1 MDRPINIQRLVES
14 GTGLSYIAT
23 PDAQRGG
30 TIGQTAQASSQTVV
44 CIPGWC
50 SRSDDFIPIFQTS
63 AQRSR
68 SGIRYLAVD
77 LPGHGQSAKSISPE
91 PNVPILAQLVIQFCG
106 ALQLKNVVL
115 VGHSMG
121 HRIIQVVAALKAGY
135 TLSNHPYK
143 HESSFRIHGLVLL
156 DPTNYSIHRK
166 TAPTDGMEEM
176 TPAELYDSV
185 SASYKAMFGP
195 HTPPDFQTSSIQHL
209 QTRDQVYMLGLR
221 KQFNAYDFGDHTDVT
236 TFLGRLMPP
245 LPMLV
250 IQGTFMDSQSRRGS
264 FTNVNQ
270 TSEYL
275 DWFKAKVPT
284 AEIRIVLESGHFP
297 HVDKPQECA
306 DAIGAFVQKL
316 GPFP

>member
-1 MDRPINIQRLVES
+1 MEGHINIQRLVEG

-23 PDAQRGG
+23 PDAGG
-30 TIGQTAQASSQTVV
+30 GETIGQVTQASSQTVV
-44 CIPGWC
+44 CVPGWC
-50 SRSDDFIPIFQTS
+50 SRSDDFVPIFEAS

-68 SGIRYLAVD
+68 RNIRYLAID
-77 LPGHGQSAKSISPE
+77 LPGHGQSPKSISRE
-91 PNVPILAQLVIQFCG
+91 PNVPILAQLVIQFCE

-143 HESSFRIHGLVLL
+143 DDSSFRIHGLVLL

-166 TAPTDGMEEM
+166 TAPTNGMEKM
-176 TPAELYDSV
+176 TSAELYDSV

-236 TFLGRLMPP
+236 TFLGRLVPP

-250 IQGTFMDSQSRRGS
+250 VQGTFMDSQSRRGS

-275 DWFKAKVPT
+275 DWFKVKVPT
-284 AEIRIVLESGHFP
+284 ADVHIVLESGHFP
-297 HVDKPQECA
+297 HVDKPHECA
-306 DAIGAFVQKL
+306 DTIDVFVQKL
-316 GPFP
+316 FLKA